1 MKTTGENSGSANLLP
16 AVLIDFD
23 DTAAEQNVA
32 ELLLKR
38 FGDSTWPDVRLRF
51 RAGEIN
57 LKEYQE
63 ITFRDILADQV
74 TMQDYVKSHA
84 NLRPYFKEL
93 REYCLAHDIPM
104 AIVSQGLDF
113 YIRALLDGE
122 GFPQIPVYSVN
133 TRFTPRGI
141 TYEYRHTRPGQE
153 ARGNSKGLVVD
164 RYRESG
170 HYVFYVG
177 DGISDLEAAG
187 RTDVLF
193 AHRTLA
199 EECVRQ
205 GIPFQPFT
213 DFSVVLQALEE
224 YVGNGHRPGAPAAP
238 GDGPAGSSGNRGES
252 QP

>member
-1 MKTTGENSGSANLLP
+1 MRTTGDSSGSANRLP

-38 FGDSTWPDVRLRF
+38 FGDPTWPEVRRRF

-63 ITFRDILADQV
+63 ITFRNIQAGQA
-74 TMQDYVKSHA
+74 TMQDYVKAHA
-84 NLRPYFKEL
+84 KLRPYFKEL
-93 REYCLAHDIPM
+93 RDYCLAREIPM

-113 YIRALLDGE
+113 YIRAVLDGE

-133 TRFTPRGI
+133 TRFTPQGI
-141 TYEYRHTRPGQE
+141 TYQYRYARPGQE
-153 ARGNSKGLVVD
+153 SRGNSKGLVVD
-164 RYRESG
+164 WFRESG
-170 HYVFYVG
+170 YYVFYVG
-177 DGISDLEAAG
+177 DGMSDFEAAG
-187 RTDVLF
+187 RTDLLF

-213 DFSVVLQALEE
+213 DFSIVLQALEE
-224 YVGNGHRPGAPAAP
+224 YIGNGHQPGTAPAP
-238 GDGPAGSSGNRGES
+238 GDGPAGSRGES

>member
-1 MKTTGENSGSANLLP
+1 
-16 AVLIDFD
+16 VLIDFD

-38 FGDSTWPDVRLRF
+38 FGNATWQEVRLRF

-63 ITFRDILADQV
+63 ITFRNIQADQA
-74 TMQDYVKSHA
+74 TLQDYVKAHA
-84 NLRPYFKEL
+84 NLRPYFRDL
-93 REYCLAHDIPM
+93 WDYCLAHGIPM

-122 GFPQIPVYSVN
+122 GFPQIPVYSVV
-133 TRFTPRGI
+133 TRFTPQGI
-141 TYEYRHTRPGQE
+141 TYQYDYTRPGQE
-153 ARGNSKGLVVD
+153 SRGNSKGLVVD
-164 RYRESG
+164 RYRQRG

-177 DGISDLEAAG
+177 DGISDFEAAG
-187 RTDVLF
+187 RTDLLF

-199 EECVRQ
+199 DECVRQ

-224 YVGNGHRPGAPAAP
+224 YVGNGHRPGHSKSARCGETCGPSSP
-238 GDGPAGSSGNRGES
+238 GELKP
-252 QP
+252 